1 MTIGGTRVAAGLA
14 VSTVGAGGPALVF
27 VHGFACAATDW
38 RAQVTSFAAENTVV
52 TVDLAGHGKNRAA
65 AAECTIVD
73 YGRCVSQALS
83 ELALAPAVLIGH
95 SMGCRVV
102 LEAARRRPETVAGL
116 VLIDGSRIGEGDPV
130 AARRAMADEI
140 VGDGYQRFIRK
151 FFGSMF
157 VTSSDDE
164 LKRAITER
172 ALLFS
177 PAIGRTLLVDLAGW
191 DAEEAVNA
199 LAAVRVPLLAIQS
212 TTMDSGHER
221 SSLQPGRNSPWLDL
235 IRAEVP
241 TATIA
246 ELFGSGHF
254 PQIEQAEEVSAAI
267 ARFVRRECAQ

>member
-38 RAQVTSFAAENTVV
+38 RAQVTSFATENTVV

-65 AAECTIVD
+65 AAKCTIVD
-73 YGRCVSQALS
+73 YGRCVAQALS

-102 LEAARRRPETVAGL
+102 LEAARRRPEAVAGL

-130 AARRAMADEI
+130 AARRAKADEI

-172 ALLFS
+172 ALHF
-177 PAIGRTLLVDLAGW
+177 
-191 DAEEAVNA
+191 
-199 LAAVRVPLLAIQS
+199 
-212 TTMDSGHER
+212 SGHR
-221 SSLQPGRNSPWLDL
+221 QDTAGRLGRLGCRRGSKRPCGGQGSAAGDPEHHDGQRPRTVV
-235 IRAEVP
+235 IAARAELAV
-241 TATIA
+241 
-246 ELFGSGHF
+246 
-254 PQIEQAEEVSAAI
+254 
-267 ARFVRRECAQ
+267 ARPEPG

>member
-1 MTIGGTRVAAGLA
+1 MAVDGMEVAVGLA
-14 VSTVGAGGPALVF
+14 VSTVGTGSPALVF
-27 VHGFACAATDW
+27 VHGFACDATDW
-38 RAQVTSFAAENTVV
+38 RAQVTSFAVENTVV
-52 TVDLAGHGKNRAA
+52 TVDLAGHGRNRAA
-65 AAECTIVD
+65 EAVCTIAD
-73 YGRCVSQALS
+73 YGRCVAQALS

-102 LEAARRRPETVAGL
+102 LEAARRRPAAVAGL

-130 AARRAMADEI
+130 AARRMMAEEI

-157 VTSSDDE
+157 VTSSDDG

-177 PAIGRTLLVDLAGW
+177 ETIGRALLADLAGW
-191 DAEEAVNA
+191 DAAEAVKA

-212 TTMDSGHER
+212 TTMDSVRER
-221 SSLQPGRNSPWLDL
+221 LPLQPGRNSPWLDL

-241 TATIA
+241 TAIIA

-267 ARFVRRECAQ
+267 AQFVRRECTP

>member
-1 MTIGGTRVAAGLA
+1 MAGGGTEVAAGLA
-14 VSTVGAGGPALVF
+14 VSTVGTGSPALVF
-27 VHGFACAATDW
+27 VHGFACDATDW
-38 RAQVTSFAAENTVV
+38 CAQVTSFAAETTVV
-52 TVDLAGHGKNRAA
+52 TLDLAGHGKNQVAGA
-65 AAECTIVD
+65 QSTIAN
-73 YGRCVSQALS
+73 YGRCVAQALS

-102 LEAARRRPETVAGL
+102 LEAARRRPEAVAGL

-130 AARRAMADEI
+130 AARKAMADEI
-140 VGDGYQRFIRK
+140 VGDGYQRFVRK

-157 VTSSDDE
+157 LTSSDTA

-177 PAIGRTLLVDLAGW
+177 PTIGRTLLVDLAGW
-191 DAEEAVNA
+191 DAAEAVNS

-212 TTMDSGHER
+212 TTMDDGRER
-221 SSLQPGRNSPWLDL
+221 LPLQPGQNSPWLDL

-254 PQIEQAEEVSAAI
+254 PQIEQADEVSAAI
-267 ARFVRRECAQ
+267 ARFIRRECAP

>member
-1 MTIGGTRVAAGLA
+1 MAVGGTEVAAGLA
-14 VSTVGAGGPALVF
+14 VSTVGTGSPALVF
-27 VHGFACAATDW
+27 VHGFACDATDW
-38 RAQVTSFAAENTVV
+38 CAQVTSFAAETTVV
-52 TVDLAGHGKNRAA
+52 TVDLAGHGQNQAA
-65 AAECTIVD
+65 GAECTIAN
-73 YGRCVSQALS
+73 YGRCVAQALS

-102 LEAARRRPETVAGL
+102 LEAARRRPEAVAGL

-130 AARRAMADEI
+130 AARKAMADEI
-140 VGDGYQRFIRK
+140 VGDGYQRFVRK

-157 VTSSDDE
+157 LTSSDTA

-177 PAIGRTLLVDLAGW
+177 PTIGRTLLVDLAGW
-191 DAEEAVNA
+191 DAAEAVNS

-212 TTMDSGHER
+212 TTMDSARER
-221 SSLQPGRNSPWLDL
+221 LPLQPGRNSPWLDL

-254 PQIEQAEEVSAAI
+254 PQIEQADEVSAAI
-267 ARFVRRECAQ
+267 ARFIRRECAQ